1 MEIPATQKE
10 IQKRNINKLV
20 NENLVSGYSD
30 PRLLTIKGLRRRGFT
45 PNSIKEFCERIS
57 VTRKDGVVSY
67 SLLEECLRIELNK
80 TAPRLMG
87 VMDPVKLVVTNW
99 DGSNRWCEVDNNPED
114 ENSGKRKVSYC
125 SEFWIERE
133 DFREEAINILKF
145 KVENIRNKFNLSSQ
159 EELNMLKKKIDKL
172 NLEIKE
178 LKNLIR
184 KR

>member
-1 MEIPATQKE
+1 MNNYK
-10 IQKRNINKLV
+10 KVINDFV
-20 NENLVSGYSD
+20 NLFQIG
-30 PRLLTIKGLRRRGFT
+30 IFT
-45 PNSIKEFCERIS
+45 
-57 VTRKDGVVSY
+57 
-67 SLLEECLRIELNK
+67 
-80 TAPRLMG
+80 
-87 VMDPVKLVVTNW
+87 VK
-99 DGSNRWCEVDNNPED
+99 
-114 ENSGKRKVSYC
+114 
-125 SEFWIERE
+125 